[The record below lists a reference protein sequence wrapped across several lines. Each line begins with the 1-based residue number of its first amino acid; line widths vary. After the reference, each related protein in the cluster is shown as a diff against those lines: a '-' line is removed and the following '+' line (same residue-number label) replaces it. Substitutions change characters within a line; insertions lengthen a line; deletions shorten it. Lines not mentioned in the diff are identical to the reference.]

1 MAESLQ
7 RVRSPEEMGLSGKA
21 VTEFSKAYRNL
32 GIHSLAAVR
41 EGKVYALAMK
51 PWEVDSPHTLFSLSK
66 SFCSMAAGFAVN
78 EGLLR
83 YDDSV
88 AEVLQD
94 SLDKDYDK
102 RLHEVT
108 LHHLLS
114 MSSGLDV
121 KSDIGVRSGRDWA
134 AAALK
139 HNVVHDPGT
148 HFHYNTMGTY
158 LAGRMVASR
167 TGMSLRDYLMPRL
180 FEKIGIPKPQWDCC
194 PLGYNTGGFGLH
206 LSVMDLARTAQ
217 LLLDNGVWGGKQLL
231 PLAYLDRATVKQI
244 DNANPADPKA
254 HPDWTSGYGYQFW
267 MARNGRFRG
276 DGMYGQVMMMDR
288 ENNLAVCC
296 TAGTNLMGDELD
308 ALHRLMDGLLT
319 LPKQEGE
326 ALSELRRMEKVL
338 AVEMPAD
345 QGGQLF
351 GEGTYAGKNGISL
364 RLETP
369 DEQTL
374 RLILREKGQAHP
386 LYMTFGR
393 KADYIGEFVSGAS
406 GERPQA
412 YLGRFGV
419 KNSVMT
425 AQAVMPQAPYH
436 IHLEIEG
443 EKDGL
448 LVRADCVGPR
458 SGTFHLRRTD
468 HQ

>member
-1 MAESLQ
+1 
-7 RVRSPEEMGLSGKA
+7 
-21 VTEFSKAYRNL
+21 
-32 GIHSLAAVR
+32 
-41 EGKVYALAMK
+41 
-51 PWEVDSPHTLFSLSK
+51 
-66 SFCSMAAGFAVN
+66 MAAGFAVS
-78 EGLLR
+78 EGLLS

-88 AEVLQD
+88 ADVLKD
-94 SLDKDYDK
+94 SLKNGYDK
-102 RLHEVT
+102 KLHEVK

-114 MSSGLDV
+114 MSSGLDE

-139 HNVVHDPGT
+139 HKVVYEPGT

-158 LAGRMVASR
+158 LAGRMVASS

-217 LLLDNGVWGGKQLL
+217 LLLNKGAWEGKQLL
-231 PLAYLDRATVKQI
+231 PKEYLNRATVKQV
-244 DNANPADPKA
+244 DNANPKDKNA

-267 MARNGRFRG
+267 MARHGRFRG
-276 DGMYGQVMMMDR
+276 DGMYGQVMMMDMK
-288 ENNLAVCC
+288 NNLGLCC

-308 ALHRLMDGLLT
+308 ALHGLMNELLA

-326 ALSELRRMEKVL
+326 DLSELRRMEKGL
-338 AVEMPAD
+338 AVKAPAD

-351 GEGTYAGKNGISL
+351 GEGTYAGKNAISL

-374 RLILREKGQAHP
+374 RLLLREKGQPFP
-386 LYMTFGR
+386 LFLTFGR
-393 KADYIGEFVSGAS
+393 KEAYKGEFTSGAA

-419 KNSVMT
+419 KNGVIT
-425 AQAVMPQAPYH
+425 AQAVMPQAPYQ
-436 IHLEIEG
+436 IHLKIEG

-448 LVRADCVGPR
+448 LVRTDCVGPL
-458 SGTFHLRRTD
+458 SGTFHLSRID
-468 HQ
+468 HP

>member
-7 RVRSPEEMGLSGKA
+7 RVRSPEEMSLSGKA
-21 VTEFSKAYRNL
+21 VTYFFKAYRNL
-32 GIHSLAAVR
+32 GIHSLAVVR
-41 EGKVYALAMK
+41 EGKIYALAMK

-88 AEVLQD
+88 ADVLQD

-217 LLLDNGVWGGKQLL
+217 LLLDHGVWEGKQLL
-231 PLAYLDRATVKQI
+231 PLAFLNRATVKQI

-288 ENNLAVCC
+288 KNNLAVCC

-308 ALHRLMDGLLT
+308 ALHGLMDGLLT
-319 LPKQEGE
+319 LPIQEGE
-326 ALSELRRMEKVL
+326 ALSELLRKEKRL
-338 AVEMPAD
+338 AVKAPAD
-345 QGGQLF
+345 QGEQLF
-351 GEGTYAGKNGISL
+351 GEGTYAGKNGVSL

-374 RLILREKGQAHP
+374 RLLLREKGQPFP
-386 LYMTFGR
+386 LFLTFGR
-393 KADYIGEFVSGAS
+393 KEDYKGEFTSGAA
-406 GERPQA
+406 GERPQV

-419 KNSVMT
+419 KNDVIT
-425 AQAVMPQAPYH
+425 AQAVMPQAPYRF
-436 IHLEIEG
+436 HLDIRR
-443 EKDGL
+443 EKNGL
-448 LVRADCVGPR
+448 LVNLDCVAFR
-458 SGTFHLRRTD
+458 SGIVHLSRIG